1 MVPSFS
7 RGRSDLAD
15 SAQRKVRNVRE
26 QAGDTG
32 FAFVLGLLH
41 LLRNPIPLA
50 HDFLQ
55 VLHGRYDL
63 TVHLV
68 EEFRRAL
75 PVPIASSELFDHF
88 VQLPNRLLGRRFL
101 RPKRAFDVLE
111 SVEIELDDKY
121 GHCTTS
127 WRLAYGFDAS
137 RGDGF
142 CAFLGTV
149 RGSGC
154 PEPDSG
160 PGRGC

>member
-7 RGRSDLAD
+7 RGRSDESD

-32 FAFVLGLLH
+32 FAFVLGLLD

-55 VLHGRYDL
+55 VLHGRHDL

-75 PVPIASSELFDHF
+75 PVPFAASELSDHF

-111 SVEIELDDKY
+111 SVEIELDRNRDR
-121 GHCTTS
+121 HCYTS
-127 WRLAYGFDAS
+127 WRLPWAS
-137 RGDGF
+137 MRAENAALTHSSARFAGRVADIPDDG
-142 CAFLGTV
+142 
-149 RGSGC
+149 R
-154 PEPDSG
+154 
-160 PGRGC
+160 R

>member
-1 MVPSFS
+1 MVPSLS
-7 RGRSDLAD
+7 RGRYDESHSVQHKSGDL
-15 SAQRKVRNVRE
+15 RE

-32 FAFVLGLLH
+32 FAVVLDLLDI
-41 LLRNPIPLA
+41 LRNFIPLA
-50 HDFLQ
+50 QDFLQ
-55 VLHGRYDL
+55 VLHGRHDL

-68 EEFRRAL
+68 VECRRAFPEPL
-75 PVPIASSELFDHF
+75 ASSELFEHF

-137 RGDGF
+137 RGYGF
-142 CAFLGTV
+142 GAFLGTV
-149 RGSGC
+149 RGSC
-154 PEPDSG
+154 
-160 PGRGC
+160 C

>member
-7 RGRSDLAD
+7 RGRSDESD

-26 QAGDTG
+26 PAGDSG

-75 PVPIASSELFDHF
+75 PVPSAPSQLFDHF

-111 SVEIELDDKY
+111 SVEIELDRNRDR
-121 GHCTTS
+121 HCCTS
-127 WRLAYGFDAS
+127 WRLPMAS
-137 RGDGF
+137 MRAEDCGSGS
-142 CAFLGTV
+142 FLSTV
-149 RGSGC
+149 RGSWC
-154 PEPDSG
+154 
-160 PGRGC
+160 